1 MMQSGE
7 TGFSHSFISQATV
20 SHPEVSQRGCEA
32 PLTRHRIKRE
42 GALSHGCEFFDKE
55 KSTPRG
61 AETKLSPDGPALIA
75 TLISISMKIGYLLH
89 THVND
94 IASSVS
100 ILRERGFHLPPILTS
115 SESS

>member
-7 TGFSHSFISQATV
+7 TGFSPPFISQATV

-32 PLTRHRIKRE
+32 PLTRHRIKHE
-42 GALSHGCEFFDKE
+42 GTLSHGCEFFDKE
-55 KSTPRG
+55 KSMPRE
-61 AETKLSPDGPALIA
+61 AERKLSPDRPALIA
-75 TLISISMKIGYLLH
+75 TLISTSMKIGYLPH

-94 IASSVS
+94 IAPRSSGS

-115 SESS
+115 S